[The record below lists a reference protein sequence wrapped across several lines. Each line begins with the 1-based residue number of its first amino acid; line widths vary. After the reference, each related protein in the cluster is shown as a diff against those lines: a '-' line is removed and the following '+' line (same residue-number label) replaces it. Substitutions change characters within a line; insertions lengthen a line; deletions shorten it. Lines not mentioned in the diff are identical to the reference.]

1 MSPVYL
7 LANDGNFPRL
17 RGAARLVERAY
28 DPDGILFVEIET
40 VFLQHPSVENAQQP
54 ENEFICTPTMQKHT
68 HTAVKWDDLRY
79 FLAVANS
86 GSYLAAGKALGV
98 DRTTVSRRVDVL
110 EKSVGSQLFVLDD
123 GGFQLTAAGRAVLSI
138 ASRMEEEASLLAT
151 LRQRPHGGVEGTVRL
166 AVSASLGDA
175 FIGDIVAFHHRNP
188 FVNLDVSNVGDP
200 LAVVAE
206 RSADLG
212 ICVSHEAPARLD
224 SVALGEVEVAVYGPA
239 DRHDGEMTGTWIGW
253 GGDIPKPFADWL
265 REYAPHDA
273 RVSTKVNSWDALKRA
288 VLSGGGVAPLWC
300 MLAER
305 EPGLARVFPDAQKHY
320 LTLWLVSH
328 ESAKRNAAQQAVW
341 LFLTEQLRRAL
352 RADDER
358 TQRE

>member
-1 MSPVYL
+1 
-7 LANDGNFPRL
+7 
-17 RGAARLVERAY
+17 
-28 DPDGILFVEIET
+28 
-40 VFLQHPSVENAQQP
+40 
-54 ENEFICTPTMQKHT
+54 MQNHT

-79 FLAVANS
+79 FLAVAES
-86 GSYLAAGKALGV
+86 GSYLAAGKVLGV

-123 GGFQLTAAGRAVLSI
+123 GGFQLTAAGRAVLSV
-138 ASRMEEEASLLAT
+138 ASRMQAEASVLST
-151 LRQRPHGGVEGTVRL
+151 LRERTHGGIEGTVRL

-175 FIGDIVAFHHRNP
+175 FIADIVAFHQRNP

-200 LAVVAE
+200 LAVVTE

-212 ICVSHEAPARLD
+212 ICVSREAPARLD

-239 DRHDGEMTGTWIGW
+239 GRRDPEMTGTWVGW

-273 RVSTKVNSWDALKRA
+273 RVSTKVNSWDALRSA

-300 MLAER
+300 VLADR
-305 EPGLARVFPDAQKHY
+305 EPGLARVFPDAKKHY

-328 ESAKRNAAQQAVW
+328 ESAKRNAAQQAAW

-352 RADDER
+352 RPEDGPAAR
-358 TQRE
+358 A